1 MIAYKNAMNEMYHL
15 KDPKPILIKE
25 HNIIKYPKHKIINCD
40 NSIIPFPK
48 HKMNYII
55 ENPKSYIK
63 KYNENKDVTNYTN
76 EIKKI
81 HSLDIKLKHDND
93 KPPDYYQYNMKNK
106 TIEDFRLDAYQTE
119 NNIKSNMSI
128 LKEENNSN
136 KTIDE
141 IKTNED
147 DFQSNL
153 NLILNEYKNKQNY
166 YNTTKKEI
174 SDNELHLETDDTNK
188 KLNELTTENKKLPI
202 IYKTL
207 SKPIILPIPVVITED
222 EKNNKLIDSIFS
234 NDKILKTKR
243 ENYYSKRNKMTENEL
258 IELDNFVEES
268 NKDEILNE
276 ELLKNGITQKAYLTK
291 LFTRFFRK
299 TNKFINKKILLNRDE
314 NLTKVNNENL
324 TKVNNENLTKV
335 NNENLTKVNNE
346 EKNDEENLL
355 NFDEIYQ
362 KINDICSYTNNAKIT
377 KQERDIINQIKSSN
391 NLTVLSA
398 LTSKKSTIIKQL
410 NKEISEKNM
419 EEIE

>member
-15 KDPKPILIKE
+15 KDPKPILNKE

-63 KYNENKDVTNYTN
+63 KYNENKDVTDYTN

-119 NNIKSNMSI
+119 NNIKSNMAI

-136 KTIDE
+136 KTIDK

-207 SKPIILPIPVVITED
+207 SKPIIPPIPVVITED

-268 NKDEILNE
+268 NKYEILNE

-314 NLTKVNNENL
+314 DLTKVNNDKN
-324 TKVNNENLTKV
+324 
-335 NNENLTKVNNE
+335 NNE
-346 EKNDEENLL
+346 EENNNDEENLL

-362 KINDICSYTNNAKIT
+362 KINDICSYTNDEKIT
-377 KQERDIINQIKSSN
+377 KQERDIINKIKSSN